1 MYNDTNNEGALTSF
15 HKALALADDDAIYIQ
30 DDLVLCKNFTD
41 RTMEYVR
48 LHPKHIIV
56 FSSCFDSNNAVKNEF
71 ARLKNVSLLC
81 AYIPK
86 YIANIYLKA
95 INSGEWRITE
105 REKKLQFD
113 DLNFSKFLWESG
125 FDVFVAFPSLA
136 GHLPGKSV
144 IKKSR
149 PIRLS
154 ANFDY
159 NDAAWDWRLNNGGN
173 TKA

>member
-1 MYNDTNNEGALTSF
+1 MYCDTLHEGALRSF
-15 HKALALADDDAIYIQ
+15 LAAMRMANDNAIYIQ
-30 DDLVLCKNFTD
+30 DDLVVCKDFAQKA
-41 RTMEYVR
+41 RKYVDMC
-48 LHPKHIIV
+48 PKHVIV

-81 AYIPK
+81 TYIPK
-86 YIANIYLKA
+86 YIADIYLKA
-95 INSGEWRITE
+95 INSGEWKITE

-159 NDAAWDWRLNNGGN
+159 NNTAWEWRLNNGGN